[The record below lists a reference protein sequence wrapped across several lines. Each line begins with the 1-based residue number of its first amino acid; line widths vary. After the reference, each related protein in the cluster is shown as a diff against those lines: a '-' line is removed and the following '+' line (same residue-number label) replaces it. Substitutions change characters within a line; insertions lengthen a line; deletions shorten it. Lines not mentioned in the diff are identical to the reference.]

1 MYERLYT
8 IDMPIQRSIGDSF
21 NATLLFGVRG
31 DEHKATVYIVE
42 VDTQKVT
49 HTHDVVQQMPL
60 LERKCFERIS
70 QAKKLH

>member
-8 IDMPIQRSIGDSF
+8 ITMPIQLSVGGSF

-42 VDTQKVT
+42 VDKEKVT
-49 HTHDVVQQMPL
+49 HTHDVSEQMPL
-60 LERKCFERIS
+60 LERKCFERIT